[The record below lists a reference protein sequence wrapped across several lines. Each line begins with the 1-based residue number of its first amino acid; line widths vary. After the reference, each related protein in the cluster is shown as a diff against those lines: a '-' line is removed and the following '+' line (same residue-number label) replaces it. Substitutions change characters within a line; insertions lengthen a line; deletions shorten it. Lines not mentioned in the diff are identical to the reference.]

1 MTNAEFI
8 AVLGSKIARL
18 RKMRGLNQ
26 FEFADVCGKMVNTVS
41 KIERGIGD
49 PRLST
54 LLDIAKALDIPLT
67 ELLDNTRFAN
77 TQPAGTGSDLD
88 AQIIELLERCDDDA
102 KSAVLTLLKVLTR

>member
-67 ELLDNTRFAN
+67 ELLDSTKFAN
-77 TQPAGTGSDLD
+77 TQPGAGSDLD

>member
-8 AVLGSKIARL
+8 AVLGSKIASL

-67 ELLDNTRFAN
+67 ELLDSRKFAN
-77 TQPAGTGSDLD
+77 TQPGAGSDLD

-102 KSAVLTLLKVLTR
+102 KSAVLALLKVLTR